1 MSRRDRNTFSSGG
14 YWRPAD
20 RTGRVPSIRAARD
33 RAYLD
38 HQPKQRGALARI
50 TKLLGGR
57 R

>member
-1 MSRRDRNTFSSGG
+1 MKRRDRDSFSSGG

-20 RTGRVPSIRAARD
+20 RTGRARSADEAGYRAL
-33 RAYLD
+33 YD
-38 HQPKQRGALARI
+38 HQPTQSVLGRLA